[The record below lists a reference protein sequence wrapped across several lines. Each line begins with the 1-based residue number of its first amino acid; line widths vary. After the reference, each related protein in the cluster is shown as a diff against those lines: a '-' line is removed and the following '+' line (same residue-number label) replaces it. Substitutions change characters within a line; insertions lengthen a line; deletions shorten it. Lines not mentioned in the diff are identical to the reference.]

1 MLDTQNVQLDPET
14 QSHVDSVRDVG
25 YTIIPD
31 VFDADRARAYRERI
45 SEIEATTLRPM
56 EPGETEEDSS
66 FFRTAGLLRIDPMF
80 WDVPADP
87 TVTSVVEGVL
97 GADFLLS
104 TFSGIDLKPGSD
116 NIQPLHPDDA
126 LVPVPRPHQ
135 QPIGATAMWVV
146 TPFGAATGGTRVLP
160 GSQVEPL
167 DLLFGQTPEQEAAII
182 QPEMEPGTVLVFD
195 HALFHGAADNPS
207 DDWRLGL
214 QVSYH
219 AGWVRPYTNWFRS
232 IPIDEVRAMP
242 EKLRDL
248 LGYKTY
254 NGIGGANEQPGSYRE
269 SYSGKGR
276 PRDPRLSLD

>member
-1 MLDTQNVQLDPET
+1 MLDTQNVELDPQIQE
-14 QSHVDSVRDVG
+14 HVDAIRADG
-25 YTIIPD
+25 YTIIRD
-31 VFDADRARAYRERI
+31 VFDADRAAAYRDTIR
-45 SEIEATTLRPM
+45 SIEASTLRPL

-80 WDVPADP
+80 WDVPTDP
-87 TVTSVVEGVL
+87 TVTAVVEGVL

-104 TFSGIDLKPGSD
+104 TFSGIDLKPHSD

-126 LVPVPRPHQ
+126 LVPVPRPHA
-135 QPIGATAMWVV
+135 QPIGCTAMWVV
-146 TPFGAATGGTRVLP
+146 TPFGPDTGGTRVLP

-232 IPIDEVRAMP
+232 IPIDEVREMP
-242 EKLRDL
+242 ERLRDL

-254 NGIGGANEQPGSYRE
+254 NGIGSANDEPGSYRE

-276 PRDPRLSLD
+276 PRPPRLSLD